1 MPCKSML
8 IICTIVRFWR
18 EVMEKHAAFKES
30 MPMPNPSFPI
40 KVHPPLPFKVVSGQT
55 LFVHHWHEHMEFLF
69 FVSGSAVIECGS
81 NPVSCRSGD
90 LCVVNSNELHYGFS
104 TSDDLSYYAMI
115 VDISLLH
122 SHAMDAVETKFITPI
137 IRNRILF
144 QNLVSGDEEM
154 NRCMQSIIQELQRQE
169 LGYELSVKSHLYRML
184 SLLVRKYVATTTE
197 LDEYRNRLK
206 ELERLAPVFAYID
219 DHYKE
224 KLSVQQL
231 ADIAGL
237 SRYHFSRL
245 FKQVTDKSLIE
256 YVNLIRINKA
266 ENMLRS
272 KSMNISEIAM
282 ETGFSD
288 IYYFSRTFKKLK
300 KMSPTEWKNGAL

>member
-1 MPCKSML
+1 MQKHAHYL
-8 IICTIVRFWR
+8 HDRAVGGIRLK
-18 EVMEKHAAFKES
+18 KHAAFKEP

-40 KVHPPLPFKVVSGQT
+40 KVHPPSGRKIVSGQT
-55 LFVHHWHEHMEFLF
+55 LFVPHWHEHMEFLF
-69 FVSGSAVIECGS
+69 FVSGGATIECGS
-81 NPVSCRSGD
+81 NPVVCRSGD

-144 QNLVSGDEEM
+144 QNLVSSDEEM
-154 NRCMQSIIQELQRQE
+154 NRCMRTIIDELQQEE

-184 SLLVRKYVATTTE
+184 SLLVRQYVATTSE
-197 LDEYRNRLK
+197 LDEYRHRLR
-206 ELERLAPVFAYID
+206 ELERLAPVFTYIGER
-219 DHYKE
+219 YKE
-224 KLSVQQL
+224 KLTVQQL

-245 FKQVTDKSLIE
+245 FKEATDKSLIE
-256 YVNLIRINKA
+256 YVNMIRINKA

-272 KSMNISEIAM
+272 KSMNISEIAL

-300 KMSPTEWKNGAL
+300 KVSPTEWRNGDL